1 MANTMKS
8 PVIVFDFGAVLVDWS
23 PYYLYRKIMKDD
35 EEIKAF
41 LEEIDFASWNPRFDA
56 GYPFEQ
62 GVEEKCAE
70 FPHHSDLIRRF
81 NSHWLDAMGEIMTGT
96 VAIAER
102 LKAAGYKLY
111 GLSNWSVT
119 KFELVKDRFDFLKL
133 LDDYLLSAQAGLAKP
148 DPGIFKIFLDKI
160 QHKAGDCLFIDDSL
174 GNIKTAEAL
183 GFQTIH
189 FRSADQL
196 ENDLIGMRLKF

>member
-1 MANTMKS
+1 MSNNKKS

-23 PYYLYRKIMKDD
+23 PYYLYRKVMQNDM
-35 EEIKAF
+35 EIKAF
-41 LEEIDFASWNPRFDA
+41 LEEIDFANWNPRFDA

-70 FPHHSDLIRRF
+70 FPHHTDLIRRF

-96 VAIAER
+96 VEVAEK
-102 LKAAGYKLY
+102 LKKAGYTLF
-111 GLSNWSVT
+111 GLSNWSIT

-160 QHKAGDCLFIDDSL
+160 QRKAGDCLFIDDSL
-174 GNIKTAEAL
+174 ANIKTAEAL

-196 ENDLIGMRLKF
+196 ENDLIGMGLKF

>member
-1 MANTMKS
+1 MANIKKS

-23 PYYLYRKIMKDD
+23 PYFLYRKVMPNDQ
-35 EEIKAF
+35 EIKAF
-41 LEEIDFASWNPRFDA
+41 LEEIDFANWNPRFDA
-56 GYPFEQ
+56 GYPYEK

-70 FPHHSDLIRRF
+70 FPHHADMVRRF

-96 VAIAER
+96 VEIAEK
-102 LKAAGYKLY
+102 LKKADYTLY

-119 KFELVKDRFDFLKL
+119 KFELVKDRFDFLNL

-148 DPGIFKIFLDKI
+148 DPGIFQIFLDKI
-160 QHKAGDCLFIDDSL
+160 QHEAKDCLFIDDSL
-174 GNIKTAEAL
+174 ANIKTAEAL

-196 ENDLIGMRLKF
+196 EKELTSKGLKF